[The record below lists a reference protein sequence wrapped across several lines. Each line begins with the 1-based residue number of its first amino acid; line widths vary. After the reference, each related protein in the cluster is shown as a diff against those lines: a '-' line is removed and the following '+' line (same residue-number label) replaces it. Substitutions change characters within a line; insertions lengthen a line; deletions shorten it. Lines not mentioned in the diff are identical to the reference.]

1 MFFHSLSSLFIFL
14 PFIFITYPLINI
26 INNRISNIYLLFFSL
41 TFYSFDIPWFVIP
54 LLISAISD
62 FYISKHLIN
71 IKNEL
76 KNIRILLL
84 IISIFVNIGLLI
96 IFKYNYLISSNFG
109 FFSNDLIKDSLGK
122 LILPA
127 GISFY
132 TFQTLSFTI
141 DSYNKKIKKLPDFIN
156 YLLYVSYFPQLVAGP
171 ILRPSEFFNQKS
183 ELKLNYQN
191 SNFNSGIS
199 RICYGLFLKLCLAD
213 ELGTFNDIA
222 YKSNFYELGFLDAWT
237 MAFGFGL
244 QIYFDFSAYSHMAI
258 GVSKIIG
265 LEIKENFNFPYSSTS
280 STEFWKRWHIS
291 LSMWVSDYLYSFLKI
306 KIPLYFFGIIPL
318 LTTWTI
324 MGIWHGSSLR
334 FAMWGFINGILVLS
348 HRIFKS
354 LKFKYFNF
362 IKNSQFIS
370 WIITTTS
377 LMSTW
382 IYFRSTS
389 WGQANYLFK
398 TLFKINQLDLGLKEN
413 YYIFVFILSIFTFG
427 AGLLNKSYKFKY
439 ILNNFFV
446 KTIGTSIALTFA
458 IIFINTQKSFIYFQ
472 F

>member
-1 MFFHSLSSLFIFL
+1 
-14 PFIFITYPLINI
+14 LIKK
-26 INNRISNIYLLFFSL
+26 INNKISNIYLLVFSL
-41 TFYSFDIPWFVIP
+41 TFYSFDIPWFLIP

-62 FYISKHLIN
+62 FFISRHLIN
-71 IKNEL
+71 KKNEL
-76 KNIRILLL
+76 KNIRTLLL
-84 IISIFVNIGLLI
+84 ISSIFINIGLLI
-96 IFKYNYLISSNFG
+96 IFKYSLLISSSFG
-109 FFSNDLIKDSLGK
+109 FYSDDLIKGSLGK

-141 DSYNKKIKKLPDFIN
+141 DAYNKKINKLPEFIN

-171 ILRPSEFFNQKS
+171 ILRPSEFFNQNS
-183 ELKLNYQN
+183 EIKLNFQN
-191 SNFNSGIS
+191 SNFNSGIN

-213 ELGTFNDIA
+213 ELGIFNDIA

-244 QIYFDFSAYSHMAI
+244 QVYFDFSAYSHMAI

-291 LSMWVSDYLYSFLKI
+291 LSRWVSDYLYSFLKI
-306 KIPLYFFGIIPL
+306 KMPLYFYGIIPL

-324 MGIWHGSSLR
+324 MGIWHGSSWR

-354 LKFKYFNF
+354 FKFKYFK
-362 IKNSQFIS
+362 IIENSQFIS

-389 WGQANYLFK
+389 WEQANYLFA
-398 TLFKINQLDLGLKEN
+398 TLFKIKQLDLGLREN
-413 YYIFVFILSIFTFG
+413 YYIFVFVLSIFTFG
-427 AGLLNKSYKFKY
+427 AGLLNKSNKIKY